1 MRRRLARL
9 AGEERG
15 FTLVLTLGVLIVT
28 SAMIVSITEYSSST
42 SRSSSRSKADQIA
55 FSLAE
60 TGVNNAMSILANPT
74 NNALQQSTLPSAEA
88 SASSASYEGGTAKWW
103 GVLNTATS
111 RWTVYGKGI
120 VANPT
125 GPGSASVTRT
135 LSATSQVVANYSQ
148 PLNATAWNYI
158 YSTKTGDPDGC
169 DMQLENSVVLT
180 TPLYVMG
187 NLCLK
192 MTSVVEQGAEQPVSL
207 VVKGGL
213 VLDSSSNHV
222 GTAAAPISSLQTV
235 NGCKLANNAVH
246 SPCTSA
252 DNVWA
257 TTIGT
262 TPPPADPVAAD
273 FNYWYV
279 NASLGPNAPCVTQ
292 TGTPPALLDPNG
304 LRDGSLPSFELTP
317 SSSYSCERGSALI
330 SWNAATKHLTV
341 QGAIY
346 IDGAVTISNNAVN
359 TYSGQ
364 GSLYL
369 SKGFTISLSS
379 QLCGAVVS
387 GNCDFNTWDPN
398 QNLLMFV
405 ADGMAVTNSLLMQ
418 NSSRL
423 QAGIFGTKLVE
434 LQNTAQ
440 LEGPIVASEI
450 LFQNSAQI
458 HSFPPI
464 NTVPAGTPGNP
475 NIYAEPQKPQ
485 NYSG

>member
-28 SAMIVSITEYSSST
+28 SVMIVSITEYSSAT
-42 SRSSSRSKADQIA
+42 SRGSSKSKADQIA
-55 FSLAE
+55 YSLAE
-60 TGVNNAMSILANPT
+60 AGINNAMAILSNPA
-74 NNALQQSTLPSAEA
+74 NNALLSTTLPNTEGT
-88 SASSASYEGGTAKWW
+88 ASSQAYEGGTAKWW
-103 GVLNTATS
+103 GILNTSTS
-111 RWTVYGKGI
+111 VWTVYGKGI

-148 PLNATAWNYI
+148 PLNATAWNYV

-169 DMQLENSVVLT
+169 DMELWNSVQLT

-192 MTSVVEQGAEQPVSL
+192 NTSVVAQGAEQPVSV
-207 VVKGGL
+207 VVKGRL
-213 VLDSSSNHV
+213 VLDSSSNRV
-222 GTAAAPISSLQTV
+222 GTAAAPISSLQTG
-235 NGCKLANNAVH
+235 NGCKLANNAAH

-262 TPPPADPVAAD
+262 TPPAADPATAD

-279 NASLGPNAPCVTQ
+279 NASLGPNASCVTQ
-292 TGTPPALLDPNG
+292 TGTPPPLADPNG
-304 LRDGSLPSFELTP
+304 LRDGSLSSFNLTP
-317 SSSYSCERGSALI
+317 SSSYSCQRGSALI
-330 SWNAATKHLTV
+330 SWDASTKHLTV

-346 IDGAVTISNNAVN
+346 IDGAVTVSNNSVN

-369 SKGFTISLSS
+369 SKDFRISGTS

-387 GNCDFNTWDPN
+387 GSCDFDTWDPN
-398 QNLLMFV
+398 TTLLMIV
-405 ADGMAVTNSLLMQ
+405 ADGIGGNNSVTMQ
-418 NSSRL
+418 NSARI
-423 QAGIFGTKLVE
+423 QAGIYGTKLVE

-450 LFQNSAQI
+450 LFQNSAQMR
-458 HSFPPI
+458 SFPPI
-464 NTVPAGTPGNP
+464 DTVPAGTPGNP

>member
-1 MRRRLARL
+1 M
-9 AGEERG
+9 
-15 FTLVLTLGVLIVT
+15 
-28 SAMIVSITEYSSST
+28 
-42 SRSSSRSKADQIA
+42 
-55 FSLAE
+55 
-60 TGVNNAMSILANPT
+60 
-74 NNALQQSTLPSAEA
+74 
-88 SASSASYEGGTAKWW
+88 
-103 GVLNTATS
+103 
-111 RWTVYGKGI
+111 
-120 VANPT
+120 
-125 GPGSASVTRT
+125 TRT

-148 PLNATAWNYI
+148 PLNATAWNFV

-169 DMQLENSVVLT
+169 DMELKNSVVLT

-187 NLCLK
+187 NLCLRN
-192 MTSVVEQGAEQPVSL
+192 TSVVDQGADQPVSV

-213 VLDSSSNHV
+213 VLDSSSNRV
-222 GTAAAPISSLQTV
+222 GTADAPITSLQTV
-235 NGCKLANNAVH
+235 NGCKLGTNAVH

-262 TPPPADPVAAD
+262 TPPPADPAAAD

-279 NASLGPNAPCVTQ
+279 NASLGPNSLCDTQ
-292 TGTPPALLDPNG
+292 TGTPPPLADANG
-304 LRDGSLPSFELTP
+304 LRDGSLSSFELTP

-330 SWNAATKHLTV
+330 SWNAATRHLTV

-346 IDGAVTISNNAVN
+346 IDGAVTVSNSAVN

-369 SKGFTISLSS
+369 SKDFKISLTS

-387 GNCDFNTWDPN
+387 GNCDFNAWDPN
-398 QNLLMFV
+398 ANLLMFV
-405 ADGMAVTNSLLMQ
+405 ADGIGGDSSVLMQ
-418 NSSRL
+418 NSARL
-423 QAGIFGTKLVE
+423 QAGIYGTKLVE

>member
-28 SAMIVSITEYSSST
+28 SVMIVSITEYSSAT
-42 SRSSSRSKADQIA
+42 SRGSTKSKADQIA
-55 FSLAE
+55 YSLAE
-60 TGVNNAMSILANPT
+60 TGVNNAMSILANPS

-103 GVLNTATS
+103 GIFNVSTS
-111 RWTVYGKGI
+111 VWTIYGKGI

-125 GPGSASVTRT
+125 GPGSAAVTRT

-148 PLNATAWNYI
+148 PLNATAWNFV

-169 DMQLENSVVLT
+169 DMVVKNSAVLT

-187 NLCLK
+187 NLCLQN
-192 MTSVVEQGAEQPVSL
+192 TAAVDQGAEQPVSV
-207 VVKGGL
+207 VVKGRL
-213 VLDSSSNHV
+213 VLDSSSNRV
-222 GTAAAPISSLQTV
+222 GTAAAPISSLQTG
-235 NGCKLANNAVH
+235 NGCKLGNNAVH

-262 TPPPADPVAAD
+262 TPPPADPAAAD
-273 FNYWYV
+273 FNFWYV
-279 NASLGPNAPCVTQ
+279 NASLGPNAPCETQ
-292 TGTPPALLDPNG
+292 TGTPPPLADPNG
-304 LRDGSLPSFELTP
+304 LRDGSLNEFELTP
-317 SSSYSCERGSALI
+317 SSSYSCQRGAALI
-330 SWNAATKHLTV
+330 SWNAATRHLTV

-346 IDGAVTISNNAVN
+346 IDGAVKISNNAVN

-369 SKGFTISLSS
+369 SKGFTISGTA

-405 ADGMAVTNSLLMQ
+405 ADGIGGNSATMQ
-418 NSSRL
+418 NSAWI
-423 QAGIFGTKLVE
+423 QAGIYGTTGVD

-450 LFQNSAQI
+450 LFQNSAQMR
-458 HSFPPI
+458 SFPPI
-464 NTVPAGTPGNP
+464 DTVPAGTPGNP